1 MASQGVKNV
10 LHSGGVATPFVDVF
24 NAQKPLALV
33 HPGIQKATK
42 RGGQRTQMQ
51 GAGGR
56 GGKAANVGR
65 LCRYV
70 QHCLLRWLKVKVHCG
85 QVLGPPVQCLALA
98 APLPGKAQA
107 ALAGTVFGF
116 FYKQFSVGHLLLNQV
131 PG

>member
-1 MASQGVKNV
+1 MAFQGVKNMFNR
-10 LHSGGVATPFVDVF
+10 SRVATPLVNVF
-24 NAQKPLALV
+24 NAQKPLPVV
-33 HPGIQKATK
+33 HLGIQKAAQC
-42 RGGQRTQMQ
+42 GGQRTQMQ
-51 GAGGR
+51 GASGR

-65 LCRYV
+65 LCRCV
-70 QHCLLRWLKVKVHCG
+70 QHCLLRWLKVKLYRG

-116 FYKQFSVGHLLLNQV
+116 FHKQFSVGHLLLNQV